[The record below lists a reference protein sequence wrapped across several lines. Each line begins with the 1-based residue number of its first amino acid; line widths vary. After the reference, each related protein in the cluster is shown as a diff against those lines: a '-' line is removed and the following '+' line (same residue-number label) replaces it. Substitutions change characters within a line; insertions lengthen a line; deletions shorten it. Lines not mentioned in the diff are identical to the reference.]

1 MGPQMIIYKNY
12 PPQKSTYLYLIA
24 DYSMSVSQSVST
36 LVHRGAETV
45 TQGGG
50 WPMRLLFE
58 TNLID
63 FLEGL
68 LY

>member
-24 DYSMSVSQSVST
+24 DYSMSVSQSV
-36 LVHRGAETV
+36 LLCKEEQETV